1 MTTRGAGPVT
11 ITVETDASNENH
23 KLYNVKDTCLEN
35 IEQKVRD
42 RLKIGEN
49 MTFTLHFKDQDD
61 KWIVLDTA
69 AIEQDEALKCEK
81 WTLKACFPEEP
92 QRKRMR
98 AESCLEGKLQS
109 IQDLRQILEQLVSE
123 VAARADASYCSPRQ
137 LDHTWGLSAWGKALA
152 ETYSIF
158 TSRTGSRDARVAAL
172 ITGSGY
178 GKSHALL
185 CAAEAWAGSVGG
197 AVVAPHCH
205 LYITYN
211 LEQILFGDRNP
222 STVQAAF
229 LLRVL
234 LATQEHSNTTS
245 DQALVA
251 FFQKYT
257 FIDIDSLVDEVVRS
271 LQAWL
276 STKGS
281 DVHFVLAVDECIKL
295 KLENGSLEC
304 VRLVVSVLGRL
315 TDKLRREGHKC
326 LAIVSSLSS
335 GPFATQSDRGV
346 VRVTLPPPTPEDLI
360 KFVAEALEQH
370 IEQKKGKWAGAH
382 LLAGAHWRSAT
393 FAVDLLAG
401 RENLTVSDL
410 SHSLAA
416 RLCSGMTP
424 DQQADT
430 RDYILLEYKTDKDR
444 ALARF
449 PLAEMFIDQEG
460 SVPPCVAWTL
470 FAEPP
475 EGCRTSPIHDFFS
488 NSLSVSAYRQLELCG
503 ASFDRFKAQY
513 QLPMLPKGIPIIFP
527 DGNHN
532 FPYHE
537 WFYNLTL
544 PVLASG
550 IVDESSIIQGENF
563 CMEGPQPGKIYHPS
577 AQNHRHIDR
586 ALVAQHPEG
595 QKCLVLYQ
603 DKVSHQLRQAMASL
617 GAAAALA
624 ESWMKVTGI
633 KSVLCVA
640 QVLDCQTSHQV
651 DRFAYPL
658 IILSE
663 HNGSL
668 LRFYRGTFVG
678 AVKYQRVRSIA
689 K

>member
-185 CAAEAWAGSVGG
+185 SAAEAWAGSAGG

-211 LEQILFGDRNP
+211 LEQQLFGDRNP
-222 STVQAAF
+222 SNAKAAF

-234 LATQEHSNTTS
+234 LATQGHSNTTS
-245 DQALVA
+245 DRALAV
-251 FFQKYT
+251 FFQKYSFT
-257 FIDIDSLVDEVVRS
+257 DIHSLVLDAVAC

-276 STKGS
+276 SGKGPG
-281 DVHFVLAVDECIKL
+281 VHFVLAVDECIKL

-382 LLAGAHWRSAT
+382 LLAGAHWRSAA
-393 FAVDLLAG
+393 FAVQLLAH
-401 RENLTVSDL
+401 RENLTVQDL
-410 SHSLAA
+410 SHSLVE

-424 DQQADT
+424 ALQSDT
-430 RDYILLEYKTDKDR
+430 RNYILQEYKTDKDA
-444 ALARF
+444 ALKEF
-449 PLAEMFIDQEG
+449 PLAEMFIDQNG
-460 SVPPCVAWTL
+460 SIPPCIAWML
-470 FAEPP
+470 FAELPD
-475 EGCRTSPIHDFFS
+475 GCSKSPIHDFFA
-488 NSLSVSAYRQLELCG
+488 NSLSVDARCQLEVCS

-513 QLPMLPKGIPIIFP
+513 HLPILPKKVPIIFP
-527 DGNHN
+527 GGNHS
-532 FPYHE
+532 FPCEE
-537 WFYNLTL
+537 WFQGLH
-544 PVLASG
+544 LASMASG
-550 IVDESSIIQGENF
+550 TVDVSSIIQKGVF
-563 CMEGPQPGKIYHPS
+563 RMEGPQPGKIYHPS
-577 AQNHRHIDR
+577 QKNHQHIDR
-586 ALVAQHPEG
+586 AVVAQHADG

-603 DKVSHQLRQAMASL
+603 DKVNGDL
-617 GAAAALA
+617 GKATKDLAAAAELA
-624 ESWMKVTGI
+624 GIWMKDKGI

-640 QVLDCQTSHQV
+640 QVLDCRTSQI
-651 DRFAYPL
+651 DGFAYPL
-658 IILSE
+658 IILTE
-663 HNGSL
+663 HSGSL
-668 LRFYRGTFVG
+668 RRFYRGTFVG
-678 AVKYQRVRSIA
+678 AVQYQRVRHITV
-689 K
+689 